1 MYKILTILLFP
12 FYIFSQDVII
22 EKLSNEVNS
31 NNAELNFIQ
40 LNDSTSYY
48 TVVSQSNGALLSEI
62 YSLSLENGKWNN
74 KHFSNYN
81 STSKNTANISFFEG
95 NITLLT
101 LCDETLKSC
110 RVVYRYDSLSSDF
123 VEIPFLNSTEN
134 YSTQAFITLH
144 NSQKVLYFV
153 SDRKGGFGGLD
164 IWISIIDNNGK
175 FGIPINAGLNIN
187 SSFNELTP
195 FYNTSQE
202 ALYYS
207 SDRSGGLGGIDIY
220 KSLGSL
226 NLWGKAKN
234 VESLNSIKD
243 ELYLTFYDK
252 NNGYLSSNRNSCSQ
266 NTTEYCCNDIFTFE
280 YFPDTLE
287 AVNNPKI
294 EDYLPLDL
302 YFHNDEPEIS
312 KVNASSSKTYKDS
325 YISYYKLQSLYYNK
339 NPDLN
344 NFFENVLKANFNA
357 LNNLLELL
365 LVDLNSGR
373 SIELKIIGYA
383 SPLHNVNYNKK
394 LSERRILSLINYLRE
409 FKKGKLVEY
418 LSSNKLTII
427 KDPNGEINSAKEVSD
442 DINDKRKSI
451 YSIGAMLE
459 RRIQIIKVISKD

>member
-22 EKLSNEVNS
+22 KKLSNAVNS

-40 LNDSTSYY
+40 INDSTSYY

-62 YSLSLENGKWNN
+62 YSLSFENGKWDN
-74 KHFSNYN
+74 KQFSNYN
-81 STSKNTANISFFEG
+81 SFSKNTANISFFEG
-95 NITLLT
+95 DITLLT
-101 LCDETLKSC
+101 LCDEILKSC
-110 RVVYRYDSLSSDF
+110 RVVCRHDSVSADF
-123 VEIPFLNSTEN
+123 VEIPFLNSAEN

-144 NSQKVLYFV
+144 NLQKVLYFV

-164 IWISIIDNNGK
+164 IWISIIDNNGN

-187 SSFNELTP
+187 TAFNELTP
-195 FYNTSQE
+195 FYNSNE
-202 ALYYS
+202 DALYYS
-207 SDRSGGLGGIDIY
+207 SDRPGGLGGIDIY
-220 KSLGSL
+220 KSSGSL

-252 NNGYLSSNRNSCSQ
+252 SNGYLSSNRNNCSKDS
-266 NTTEYCCNDIFTFE
+266 TEYCCNDIFTFE
-280 YFPDTLE
+280 YLTDTPE
-287 AVNNPKI
+287 DINSPKI

-302 YFHNDEPEIS
+302 YFHNDEPEIP
-312 KVNASSSKTYKDS
+312 KVNASSNKTYKDS
-325 YISYYKLQSLYYNK
+325 YISYSKLQSLYYNK
-339 NPDLN
+339 NPELN
-344 NFFENVLKANFNA
+344 NFFDEVLKVNFNT

-373 SIELKIIGYA
+373 KMELKIIGYA
-383 SPLHNVNYNKK
+383 SPLHNVSYNKK

-409 FKKGKLVEY
+409 FKNGKLVEY
-418 LSSNKLTII
+418 LSSDKLTII
-427 KDPNGEINSAKEVSD
+427 KDPSGENNSAKEVSD